1 LHVHSEYSLLDGA
14 CRVEDLCKS
23 SAIDGSPGV
32 ALTDHGVMFG
42 AVDFYDTARK
52 YALVPIIGCEAYIA
66 PRGRFDRTVRDE
78 AHITL
83 LAASD
88 EGYKNLT
95 ALISKGFLE
104 GYYYKPRIDMDLLAQ
119 HHAGLIVLSGCMSSL
134 CASPLLKNDRATA
147 LSNAKMFRDIFGD
160 RFYIEIMRHGM
171 PEEDVINNG
180 LISIARE
187 LSLPLVATNDSHY
200 LARGDAQAHDVL
212 LCIGT
217 GKTVADTSRMKFYS
231 DEFYVKSPAEM
242 RQLFADIPEACD
254 NTLEIVK
261 RIDLK
266 IPEKVFYLPDYPVPL
281 RGGLKALRAEPSAPP
296 SADAPGRESGPR
308 IRDANPSPQTGG
320 AVDLVAELDSPGGA
334 AETLLL
340 IGSDRPADV
349 ALLPERTADEYL
361 REICETGLVER
372 YGAERAA
379 SDVALRERMEY
390 ELGVIISM
398 GFSSYFLIVWD
409 FIKFA
414 RDRDIPVG
422 PGRGS
427 AVGSVVS
434 YCLRITDL
442 DPIKFKLI
450 FERFLNP
457 ERISMPDIDTDF
469 CVERRDEVIAYVT
482 QKYGKDRV
490 AQIVTF
496 GTMAARAA
504 IRDAGR
510 ALAVP
515 LPDVDRVA
523 KLIPSGPG
531 GLSIKD
537 ALVKID
543 ELKNLYDFNPQI
555 RRLLDT
561 ASSIEGLARHA
572 STHAAGVVI
581 SKNPLIEHVPLVK
594 IGDNDVNTQY
604 EMSNVERVGLL
615 KMDFLGLRNLTVMKA
630 ATDEIRR
637 TTNPTFTLE
646 TIPDDDART
655 FEMLGRGE
663 TLGVFQL
670 ESEGMRRVCIEMKPS
685 SLDDIIALVALYR
698 PGPMDWIPQY
708 ISNKHGRTKVTY
720 LHQKLEPILRE
731 TYGIACLRAG
741 TPVWYADG
749 TMKAIEDVAA
759 GDEILTYDVKTRS
772 TSPGKAAKVWPSGTK
787 RLLRIRLSTGTTIEC
802 SEDHRFPTPVGDR
815 QARELRPNR
824 SFITKNFQANVPESM
839 LFEAWKTSKNDP
851 SLAVGPD
858 RAYVLGLLVG
868 GGSLKTNG
876 SKNVTC
882 ATREDADYIAQRARD
897 AFACETTIS
906 FNTRAW
912 YVALAFRSDPKRSL
926 LTNWLDET
934 YGDRSWEQTCR
945 GKCLPANV
953 LDWPDADR
961 LSVLSGLWDADGTY
975 AGQVRSFRST
985 SPVLVEQVATL
996 LSSLKIA
1003 YYVTDTA
1010 VFVKDGTR
1018 FAEMI
1023 GGPNLPTKRVVR
1035 SLERNVM
1042 PVLTVA
1048 HRARVVLEPAST
1060 DRISRQCFNR
1070 RSRGEYTRI
1079 LPSSEY
1085 LMRIPGFWDAYR
1097 SSYEELYLGDTRPV
1111 YIESIEYSGEAECF
1125 DLQME
1130 DQTSPY
1136 FIADGV
1142 ASHNCYQEQVMQIA
1156 RDVAG
1161 FTMGQADEL
1170 RKVMGK
1176 KQKDKIPVYREKFIA
1191 GAAQTSG
1198 MDEKM
1203 AEDIFAFVEPFAG
1216 YGFNKSHAAAYG
1228 WISYQTAYLKANHPI
1243 AYFAALMTSV
1253 KDKTDKLVE
1262 YIEEAKKL
1270 GVPVLPPDINESL
1283 VDFAVVGTQIRFG
1296 LAAIKGVGEN
1306 AVRSVLTAREE
1317 GGKFVDFFDCA
1328 RRVDPKAVN
1337 RKVYEAL
1344 IKCGAFDTL
1353 PGNRAQLLD
1362 ALDAAL
1368 EGATRAARDRELG
1381 QFSLFG
1387 EAAETP
1393 TLTPKLRPMA
1403 PPTTL
1408 EALGWEKET
1417 LGIFV
1422 SGHPLA
1428 DVAEAL
1434 VRGGAVAVKD
1444 LRAMEDEASVRIAG
1458 LVTSVRRTM
1467 TKAQAQMLIATV
1479 EDMTG
1484 SVEVVVFPKQYA
1496 GLQSFFIEDAILI
1509 VNGRL
1514 RLRERRGATPGEEVP
1529 LELSVTANDVQRYER
1544 GAEPPRV
1551 AGWHVTVSRRQHIDD
1566 LAALFAEWPGP
1577 VPIVIHVNGDSLV
1590 KTVAVAPQM
1599 RSRLAAIVG
1608 ETNVREGAP

>member
-1 LHVHSEYSLLDGA
+1 MSSFVHLHVHSEYSLLDGA

-23 SAIDGSPGV
+23 SATDGSPGV

-52 YALVPIIGCEAYIA
+52 YSLVPIIGCEAYIA

-171 PEEDVINNG
+171 PEEDVINTG

-187 LSLPLVATNDSHY
+187 LSLPIVATNDSHY

-242 RQLFADIPEACD
+242 RELFADIPEACD

-261 RIDLK
+261 RIDIK
-266 IPEKVFYLPDYPVPL
+266 IPEKVFYLPDYPVPT
-281 RGGLKALRAEPSAPP
+281 RGADDVAQVMAGSLAGASEADANRIIDL
-296 SADAPGRESGPR
+296 SAD
-308 IRDANPSPQTGG
+308 D
-320 AVDLVAELDSPGGA
+320 
-334 AETLLL
+334 
-340 IGSDRPADV
+340 
-349 ALLPERTADEYL
+349 YL
-361 REICETGLVER
+361 RLICEQGLIAR
-372 YGAERAA
+372 YGEERAK
-379 SDVALRERMEY
+379 SDPVLRERLEY
-390 ELGVIISM
+390 ELEVIIKM

-409 FIKFA
+409 FIKYA
-414 RDRDIPVG
+414 RDCDIPVG

-427 AVGSVVS
+427 AGGSLVA
-434 YCLRITDL
+434 YTLRITDL

-457 ERISMPDIDTDF
+457 DRISMPDIDTDF

-537 ALVKID
+537 ALLKID
-543 ELKNLYDFNPQI
+543 ELKNLYDMNPQI

-561 ASSIEGLARHA
+561 ANSIEGLARHA

-594 IGDNDVNTQY
+594 IGDNDINTQY
-604 EMSNVERVGLL
+604 EMGDVERVGLL

-637 TTNPTFTLE
+637 TTDPAFTLE
-646 TIPDDDART
+646 TIPDDDTRT

-685 SLDDIIALVALYR
+685 TLDDIIALVALYR

-708 ISNKHGRTKVTY
+708 ISNKHGRTKVSY
-720 LHQKLEPILRE
+720 LHPKLEPIL
-731 TYGIACLRAG
+731 
-741 TPVWYADG
+741 
-749 TMKAIEDVAA
+749 
-759 GDEILTYDVKTRS
+759 
-772 TSPGKAAKVWPSGTK
+772 
-787 RLLRIRLSTGTTIEC
+787 
-802 SEDHRFPTPVGDR
+802 
-815 QARELRPNR
+815 
-824 SFITKNFQANVPESM
+824 
-839 LFEAWKTSKNDP
+839 
-851 SLAVGPD
+851 
-858 RAYVLGLLVG
+858 
-868 GGSLKTNG
+868 
-876 SKNVTC
+876 
-882 ATREDADYIAQRARD
+882 
-897 AFACETTIS
+897 
-906 FNTRAW
+906 
-912 YVALAFRSDPKRSL
+912 SD
-926 LTNWLDET
+926 
-934 YGDRSWEQTCR
+934 
-945 GKCLPANV
+945 
-953 LDWPDADR
+953 
-961 LSVLSGLWDADGTY
+961 TY
-975 AGQVRSFRST
+975 A
-985 SPVLVEQVATL
+985 
-996 LSSLKIA
+996 IA
-1003 YYVTDTA
+1003 
-1010 VFVKDGTR
+1010 
-1018 FAEMI
+1018 
-1023 GGPNLPTKRVVR
+1023 
-1035 SLERNVM
+1035 
-1042 PVLTVA
+1042 
-1048 HRARVVLEPAST
+1048 
-1060 DRISRQCFNR
+1060 
-1070 RSRGEYTRI
+1070 
-1079 LPSSEY
+1079 
-1085 LMRIPGFWDAYR
+1085 
-1097 SSYEELYLGDTRPV
+1097 
-1111 YIESIEYSGEAECF
+1111 
-1125 DLQME
+1125 
-1130 DQTSPY
+1130 
-1136 FIADGV
+1136 
-1142 ASHNCYQEQVMQIA
+1142 CYQEQIMQIA
-1156 RDVAG
+1156 RDIAG

-1176 KQKDKIPVYREKFIA
+1176 KQKDKIPVYREKFIT
-1191 GAAQTSG
+1191 GAAETSG
-1198 MDEKM
+1198 IDEKL
-1203 AEDIFAFVEPFAG
+1203 AEEIFAFVEPFAG

-1228 WISYQTAYLKANHPI
+1228 WISYQTAFLKANHPI

-1283 VDFAVVGTQIRFG
+1283 VDFAVVGSQIRFG
-1296 LAAIKGVGEN
+1296 LAAIKGVGEA
-1306 AVRSVLTAREE
+1306 AVRSILATRTE
-1317 GGKFVDFFDCA
+1317 GGKFLDFFDCA

-1362 ALDAAL
+1362 ALDTAL
-1368 EGATRAARDRELG
+1368 EGATRAARDREMG

-1387 EAAETP
+1387 EVAEAAP
-1393 TLTPKLRPMA
+1393 ALTPKLRPMA

-1434 VRGGAVAVKD
+1434 VRGGAVPVKD
-1444 LRAMEDEASVRIAG
+1444 LRAMEDDASVRVAG
-1458 LVTSVRRTM
+1458 LVTTVRRTM

-1484 SVEVVVFPKQYA
+1484 TIEVVVFPKQYQA
-1496 GLQSFFIEDAILI
+1496 LQGYFVEDGIII
-1509 VNGRL
+1509 VTGRL
-1514 RLRERRGATPGEEVP
+1514 RLRERRGSTPGEEVP
-1529 LELSVTANDVQRYER
+1529 LELSVTANDVQRFDR
-1544 GAEPPRV
+1544 GAEPARV
-1551 AGWHVTVSRRQHIDD
+1551 AGWHVTVSRREHIDG
-1566 LAALFAEWPGP
+1566 LATLLAEWPGS
-1577 VPIVIHVNGDSLV
+1577 VPLVIHVNGDSLL
-1590 KTVAVAPQM
+1590 KTVAPTPQM
-1599 RSRLAAIVG
+1599 RARLAAIVG
-1608 ETNVREGAP
+1608 DANVREGAP